1 MYHEMSTRHKVLIKE
16 RQDHIFTAYNDESG
30 HPNQE
35 AVVVAGFVAS
45 DAQWVEFERNWRDTL
60 YLFGVNRFHAKEYFH
75 SVGEFAKWANHR
87 SNPETAET
95 RQRFLRQLIAHIKLR
110 CRLCYSHAVR
120 MDSYRKVD
128 RVYFL
133 RAMRP
138 YELCGRTA
146 VKSVD
151 AWADRNLIPKNQV
164 TYVFEDGAKHKG
176 FLEKRILRDKK
187 LELIFKTA
195 EEAVPL
201 QAADLLAYET
211 LLGLRAIFER
221 GVTDFEDLRYPL
233 RKLDEIPHGIKDWGL
248 YEEHNLED
256 ICKNIGI
263 PRRDSFDYT
272 GFEGMSR
279 KEIHAEVRRLFA
291 ESIIIRPAA
300 ET

>member
-1 MYHEMSTRHKVLIKE
+1 M
-16 RQDHIFTAYNDESG
+16 FTAYNDESG
-30 HPNQE
+30 HPDQE
-35 AVVVAGFVAS
+35 AGVVAGLVAS
-45 DAQWVEFERNWRDTL
+45 DKQWVEFERNWRDTL
-60 YLFGVNRFHAKEYFH
+60 HLFGVSEFHAKEYFH
-75 SVGEFAKWANHR
+75 SVGEFAQWADHR

-120 MDSYRKVD
+120 MASYHKVD
-128 RVYFL
+128 EVYFL
-133 RAMRP
+133 RGMRP

-146 VKSVD
+146 VKSVAD
-151 AWADRNLIPKNQV
+151 WADRNLIPQNQIA
-164 TYVFEDGAKHKG
+164 YIFEDGAKHKG

-187 LELIFKTA
+187 FELVFKTA
-195 EEAVPL
+195 AEAVPL

-233 RKLDEIPHGIKDWGL
+233 RRLDEIPHREEDWGL

-256 ICKNIGI
+256 LCKKIGI
-263 PRRDSFDYT
+263 PRRDSVDYT

-279 KEIHAEVRRLFA
+279 EEINAEVRRRFA
-291 ESIIIRPAA
+291 ESIGKKANA
-300 ET
+300 